1 MKKDQQE
8 HKLQPEEP
16 EVRLMLREREEPEPQ
31 KTKEE
36 QGEPKIQ
43 GDEQLVLKQET
54 GISVVTPAY
63 EETSLGDPELKT
75 EQIPSPNQEQEGSR
89 NEDSGL
95 RKDEELRRNQRFLLT
110 RDDAD
115 GPELKTGPN
124 VTELP
129 QRCVW
134 KEVLSDQLLC
144 NEDRNFSLDQKKREP
159 PQIKEEGEEHC
170 ISSDGQQLV
179 WKQETETCMVTP
191 NVGKSHHCEQ
201 KPHWDQLLFKNS
213 PEAENQDEKESWTE
227 EPRPD
232 REEVQKQNPQIK
244 DPRDDADGPKL
255 RRPNKALADEKP
267 VSCQTC
273 GKSFSQKGS
282 LSYHMRTHTG
292 EKPYACDM
300 CGKCFFYS
308 CHLTQHMRTH
318 TGEKP
323 FSCHIC
329 GKSYNYRNVLITHL
343 RTHTGEKP
351 YPCTFCGKCFHQS
364 GSLTHHM
371 RIHTGEKP
379 FSCLTCG
386 RSFTY
391 KNVLVK
397 HIKTHT
403 GEKPFSCHT
412 CGKSFIQK
420 VHLRSHLRTHE

>member
-1 MKKDQQE
+1 
-8 HKLQPEEP
+8 HTLTCSLLL
-16 EVRLMLREREEPEPQ
+16 LMLH
-31 KTKEE
+31 
-36 QGEPKIQ
+36 
-43 GDEQLVLKQET
+43 V
-54 GISVVTPAY
+54 
-63 EETSLGDPELKT
+63 
-75 EQIPSPNQEQEGSR
+75 
-89 NEDSGL
+89 
-95 RKDEELRRNQRFLLT
+95 
-110 RDDAD
+110 
-115 GPELKTGPN
+115 
-124 VTELP
+124 
-129 QRCVW
+129 RCVW

-244 DPRDDADGPKL
+244 DPRDD
-255 RRPNKALADEKP
+255 
-267 VSCQTC
+267 
-273 GKSFSQKGS
+273 
-282 LSYHMRTHTG
+282 
-292 EKPYACDM
+292 KPYACDM

-391 KNVLVK
+391 KNKASLE
-397 HIKTHT
+397 HRDF
-403 GEKPFSCHT
+403 PD
-412 CGKSFIQK
+412 
-420 VHLRSHLRTHE
+420 RSLLDKALPIPPSMNDF

>member
-1 MKKDQQE
+1 MKKDQQK
-8 HKLQPEEP
+8 HKVQPEEP

-31 KTKEE
+31 KIKEE
-36 QGEPKIQ
+36 PGEPKIQ
-43 GDEQLVLKQET
+43 DDEQLVLKQET
-54 GISVVTPAY
+54 EVSVVTPAC
-63 EETSLGDPELKT
+63 EETSQGDPELKT
-75 EQIPSPNQEQEGSR
+75 EPIPSPNPEQEGSR

-95 RKDEELRRNQRFLLT
+95 RNDEELRQNQRFLPT

-115 GPELKTGPN
+115 GPELKLAPN

-134 KEVLSDQLLC
+134 KEGELLSDQLLC
-144 NEDRNFSLDQKKREP
+144 NEDRNFSLDQKKQEP

-170 ISSDGQQLV
+170 ISSHEQQLV
-179 WKQETETCMVTP
+179 WKQETETFMVTP

-201 KPHWDQLLFKNS
+201 KPHWDQLFFKNS
-213 PEAENQDEKESWTE
+213 PEAENQDEKESWNE
-227 EPRPD
+227 EPRSD
-232 REEVQKQNPQIK
+232 REEDQKQNPQIK

-255 RRPNKALADEKP
+255 RRPNKALTHEKP

-308 CHLTQHMRTH
+308 CHLTQHTRTH

-323 FSCHIC
+323 YACHVC

-343 RTHTGEKP
+343 RT
-351 YPCTFCGKCFHQS
+351 
-364 GSLTHHM
+364 
-371 RIHTGEKP
+371 HTGEKP